1 MYLHLETS
9 RRYHHYQEEYRLL
22 RLNLQTH
29 LLKQLGRGNQWTWTQ
44 LLCQVIRIM
53 NLSEPNSP
61 NSLDG
66 QNPYHRRGSSGH
78 FLTISC
84 KTRNVFDYD
93 AKLSKVPQCVSRGSQ
108 TTLATTWRTTAPST
122 SR

>member
-1 MYLHLETS
+1 M
-9 RRYHHYQEEYRLL
+9 
-22 RLNLQTH
+22 
-29 LLKQLGRGNQWTWTQ
+29 QLGRGIPWTWTQ
-44 LLCQVIRIM
+44 LLCRVIRIK
-53 NLSEPNSP
+53 NLSELNSQD
-61 NSLDG
+61 S
-66 QNPYHRRGSSGH
+66 QNPHRQKGSSGH
-78 FLTISC
+78 FLTISS